1 MKNFLKKNFWWLIF
15 TALFAVLFLIK
26 LLIPDIESIS
36 WLNKIITFPFILIA
50 GIVILVGGF
59 KVSQYLF
66 ELFECK
72 YDFQAG
78 TIVLIIASSLVITLQ
93 MF

>member
-1 MKNFLKKNFWWLIF
+1 MKNFFKENFWWFMF

-66 ELFECK
+66 KFFECK

-93 MF
+93 ML